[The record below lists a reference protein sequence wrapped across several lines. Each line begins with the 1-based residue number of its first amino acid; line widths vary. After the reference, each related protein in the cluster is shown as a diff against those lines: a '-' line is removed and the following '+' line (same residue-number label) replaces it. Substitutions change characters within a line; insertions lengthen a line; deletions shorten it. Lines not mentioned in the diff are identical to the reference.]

1 MMNLIK
7 EIEAYKPYNEQEE
20 KDKEFIL
27 SCLRNESDIFSRD
40 NSLVHMTASCW
51 ITNKKHDKVLLCYHK
66 IYKSWA
72 WLGGHADGNEDLL
85 AVSLKEAREESG
97 LEHISPYD
105 GKIFS
110 LESLTVDGHVKKEK
124 YVSSHIH
131 LNVTYLLEADEKEE
145 LKIKEDENSNLA
157 WFSLDDV
164 YQASNEE
171 WMVLNIY
178 RKLNAKLRE
187 LS

>member
-1 MMNLIK
+1 MRDSISSLFC
-7 EIEAYKPYNEQEE
+7 
-20 KDKEFIL
+20 EFI
-27 SCLRNESDIFSRD
+27 FS
-40 NSLVHMTASCW
+40 
-51 ITNKKHDKVLLCYHK
+51 Y
-66 IYKSWA
+66 
-72 WLGGHADGNEDLL
+72 
-85 AVSLKEAREESG
+85 
-97 LEHISPYD
+97 
-105 GKIFS
+105 
-110 LESLTVDGHVKKEK
+110 LESLTVNGHVKKGK

-131 LNVTYLLEADEKEE
+131 LNVTYLLEADEKEK
-145 LKIKEDENSNLA
+145 LKIKEDENSGLA